1 MTPSQGA
8 LMFSHVAVGADDLEA
23 AGRFYDAVL
32 APLGLRQRAVAPDG
46 GPPAL
51 CWIDPARPLPRFYVY
66 RPFNRQP
73 ATPGNGSMVAFL
85 APSPEAVDAA
95 YAAGI
100 AAGGTEQGVHD
111 LRHRNDIGYYR
122 AYMRVRAG
130 KQILLAYWGN
140 IAGFGQEAKD

>member
-1 MTPSQGA
+1 
-8 LMFSHVAVGADDLEA
+8 MFSHVAVGADDLEA

-32 APLGLRQRAVAPDG
+32 ATLGLRQRAVAPDG

-100 AAGGTEQGVHD
+100 AAGGTDEGEPGPRD
-111 LRHRNDIGYYR
+111 RYGIGYYG
-122 AYMRVRAG
+122 AYLRDPAG
-130 KQILLAYWGN
+130 NKIHLAYRGD
-140 IAGFGQEAKD
+140 IPGFGQEAQD